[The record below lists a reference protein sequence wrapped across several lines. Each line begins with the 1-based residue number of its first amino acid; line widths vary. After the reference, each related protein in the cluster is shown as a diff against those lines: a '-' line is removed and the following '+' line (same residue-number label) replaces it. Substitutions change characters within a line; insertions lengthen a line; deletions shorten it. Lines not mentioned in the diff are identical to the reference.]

1 MSTAG
6 RFLTLEGIEGVGKTT
21 QVARLSK
28 ALAERSIAHVVT
40 REPGGTPLAEQ
51 IRELVLTARTESLPD
66 TAELLLM
73 FAARSAHLANYIEPQ
88 LAAGRWVIC
97 DRFTDATYAYQGAG
111 RGLGSEGIAYLEK
124 LVQGTRRPD
133 LTLLLD
139 LPVSVGL
146 RRAQARNAGGK
157 GLTGAAHGAAPG
169 GAAVHGSADGG
180 PDLGSPADRFESERV
195 EFFERV
201 RAAYRARAA
210 AEPERMVVIDATSDA
225 EQVSAQVLS
234 TLRDRSWI
242 T

>member
-1 MSTAG
+1 MSAAG

-28 ALAERSIAHVVT
+28 ALSERAIAHAVT

-73 FAARSAHLANYIEPQ
+73 FAARSVHLANYIEPQ

-111 RGLGSEGIAYLEK
+111 RGLGADSVARLES

-139 LPVSVGL
+139 VPVSVGL
-146 RRAQARNAGGK
+146 RRAQARNAGAG
-157 GLTGAAHGAAPG
+157 GLASAAHGAAAAPSTA
-169 GAAVHGSADGG
+169 AAVRG
-180 PDLGSPADRFESERV
+180 PAPADRFEMQRV

-210 AEPERMVVIDATSDA
+210 AYPERMVVIDAIADA
-225 EQVSAQVLS
+225 DQVGAQILCA
-234 TLRDRSWI
+234 LRDRSWI